1 MNAPHQRADFSSV
14 SHEQMC
20 TRAHALVPA
29 LRERAAASEAA
40 GDLLPETIADL
51 NQSGLVRIL
60 QPKRWGGMEL
70 DFVALVDACDILARG
85 CISTS
90 WALSNLAVHHL
101 MLAWYEEKAQEE
113 VWGADRDAYIASGIA
128 YPQGR
133 GRQVD
138 GGIELSGLWNFSSG
152 VTPSGWNMLACIVR
166 EEGKPGL
173 ATEGKPIDYVMCL
186 VPAGEYEVLD
196 DWHVMGLKGTG
207 SRSVKCDKVFVPAH
221 RALSMTYQRRGL
233 PFPGWAS
240 NHGATYR
247 VPLMG
252 LAAQCLIG
260 TAIGNAQAMF
270 DAITGMIKERST
282 VYVGLKMRDLGTVQ
296 ARVGL
301 AGVQIDTARLLMR
314 NDCIDAQRIVAGG
327 GTPDLE
333 YKLRLKRNGAFAMQL
348 ATNAVDTLY
357 ALAGANGLYTKGP
370 MERIFRDQ
378 HAAGAHIN
386 FSIDAHTSSWGLV
399 ALGGEFTSPT
409 L

>member
-1 MNAPHQRADFSSV
+1 MNAPHTPTDFSTV
-14 SHEQMC
+14 SHDEMC
-20 TRAHALVPA
+20 SRAHALIPS
-29 LRERAAASEAA
+29 LRARAAACEAA
-40 GDLLPETIADL
+40 GELLPEAIADL
-51 NQSGLVRIL
+51 NQTGLVRIL

-70 DFVALVDACDILARG
+70 DFVAIVDACDILARG
-85 CISTS
+85 CVSTS
-90 WALSNLAVHHL
+90 WALSNLSVHHL

-133 GRQVD
+133 GRAVD

-166 EEGKPGL
+166 EGGKPGD
-173 ATEGKPIDYVMCL
+173 ENSGKPVDYVMCL

-196 DWHVMGLKGTG
+196 DWQVMGLKGTG
-207 SRSVKCDKVFVPAH
+207 SRSVKCDKVFVPTH
-221 RALSMTYQRRGL
+221 RALSMTYVNKGL
-233 PFPGWAS
+233 PFPGWAG
-240 NHGATYR
+240 NPGATYR
-247 VPLMG
+247 IPLMG

-260 TAIGNAQAMF
+260 TAIGNAHAMF
-270 DAITGMIKERST
+270 DAITDMIRERST
-282 VYVGLKMRDLGTVQ
+282 AYVGLKMRDLGTVQ

-314 NDCIDAQRIVAGG
+314 NDCIEAQKMVAEG
-327 GTPDLE
+327 GTPDME
-333 YKLRLKRNGAFAMQL
+333 FKLRLKRNGAFAMQL

-386 FSIDAHTSSWGLV
+386 FSIDAHTTTWGLV
-399 ALGGEFTSPT
+399 ALGGEFVSPT